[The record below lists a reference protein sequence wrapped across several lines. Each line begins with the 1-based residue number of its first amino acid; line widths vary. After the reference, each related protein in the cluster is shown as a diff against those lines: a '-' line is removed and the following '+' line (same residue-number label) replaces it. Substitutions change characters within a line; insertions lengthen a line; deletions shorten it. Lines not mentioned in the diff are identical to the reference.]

1 MYTNYNEIY
10 SIYISHSGVKGMK
23 WGVRRQAKKD
33 AKEYTKAKSFYGEGA
48 GTRRKLIKQKVEYN
62 SKHIPD
68 YKKAFDYYVKNTNMR
83 KRADQAVRER
93 KVKNAKNKTA
103 KTVRGVGNILAGR
116 IRYAPAT
123 LAAAYGTMKIGQSM
137 GIIPPTDELKR
148 QAVKYGRKA
157 AYNARKYQSQ
167 IKNMYRKYTK

>member
-1 MYTNYNEIY
+1 M
-10 SIYISHSGVKGMK
+10 SHTGIKGMK
-23 WGVRRQAKKD
+23 WGVRRKAKKD

-83 KRADQAVRER
+83 KRADQAVHER

-103 KTVRGVGNILAGR
+103 KTVRGVGNIIAGR

-123 LAAAYGTMKIGQSM
+123 LASAYSAMKVGQM
-137 GIIPPTDELKR
+137 VGIIPPTDELKY

-157 AYNARKYQSQ
+157 VNTAKKYQND
-167 IKNMYRKYTK
+167 IKQAYRKYRH